1 MAIGDRLRT
10 RIKIWGA
17 PSCVNTAKCLMTAA
31 DKGVDIEALLFDP
44 ASSEI
49 KTMSPLGLG
58 PVLRDVDHVVF
69 GTSAIL
75 SYLDDK
81 GFGNSLMIRNGVVR
95 AKQWELSQ
103 MVTDVLQ
110 NNMGNREVVLKCLDF
125 VDARLQSKTFTE
137 KGDFVCGQ
145 FSLADV
151 HLAACVNKLII
162 DGQGDL
168 VNSHSSVSG
177 WLECV
182 KAHTATSKDKVV
194 PYDSLPTS
202 ADVQSGQLRDVVVNV
217 GS

>member
-1 MAIGDRLRT
+1 MAIGDHLKT

-17 PSCVNTAKCLMTAA
+17 PSCVNTAKCLMAGA
-31 DKGVDIEALLFDP
+31 DKGIDLEALLFDP
-44 ASSEI
+44 DSSEI

-58 PVLRDVDHVVF
+58 PIIRDVDHVVF
-69 GTSAIL
+69 GTYAVL
-75 SYLDDK
+75 SYIDDK
-81 GFGNSLMIRNGVVR
+81 GFGPSLVIRNGVVR
-95 AKQWELSQ
+95 ARQWELSQ
-103 MVTDVLQ
+103 MATDVLQ
-110 NNMGNREVVLKCLDF
+110 NNMDNQKVVSECLDF
-125 VDARLQSKTFTE
+125 VDAQLQNKGFSA

-168 VNSHSSVSG
+168 VSSHSSVSG
-177 WLECV
+177 WWESV
-182 KAHTATSKDKVV
+182 QAHTATSKDKVV

-202 ADVQSGQLRDVVVNV
+202 ADIQSGQLRDVVVNV